1 MTEPPPSNPWDLST
15 VIDFVHAFS
24 TSSAAI
30 KADVDTDPFLTEDLD
45 CRNAKPVGIAPRS
58 TGLGDFSAIWEFLET
73 EPHSDVAIKPESYT
87 SVSSFASQSPASN
100 HTSPITSAEED
111 VGTFEDIITKEV
123 RWKDEVHGEDLAEL
137 SRSAC
142 DDDKRRPSEKTECS
156 PIVAD
161 RIFSIQSPS
170 KKKVRKGNKSGRAVS
185 DTDETSGLE
194 SEADALSRRKSENA
208 QSPSAVLDTYRSDS
222 RVLQPLY
229 NLTIEQKQTEI
240 IHKLTKRFRVHENFL
255 LRSGPRLGTI
265 VGDDAVHVFVDC
277 SNVVL
282 GFYDALKRARSV
294 PETARVRAS
303 PFSFRSLAFI
313 MERNRPV
320 ARRVLVGS
328 RTENSS
334 LPTHFAEAE
343 ECGYEVNILDRVFK
357 AREDTSKKLRGGVG
371 NGYLTGYSSGSET
384 PTSQLKVK
392 SFVEQGVDE
401 ILHMKLLES
410 LVDTH
415 KPATIVL
422 ASGDGAEA
430 EYSGGFFK
438 NVERALLK
446 GWKVEIV
453 AWKNALSFEYRSREF
468 RQKWRKQFTVVE
480 LDDFSEELLA
490 VYATARD

>member
-1 MTEPPPSNPWDLST
+1 MTEPPPMKPWDLST
-15 VIDFVHAFS
+15 VIDFVHTFS
-24 TSSAAI
+24 TTSPAI
-30 KADVDTDPFLTEDLD
+30 KADVETDPFLTELPEF
-45 CRNAKPVGIAPRS
+45 RKAEPVDTTPRS
-58 TGLGDFSAIWEFLET
+58 TGLGDFSAIWEFLGKESHL
-73 EPHSDVAIKPESYT
+73 EVATKPESCT
-87 SVSSFASQSPASN
+87 STSSSASQSPTSN
-100 HTSPITSAEED
+100 QSTPTTSADED
-111 VGTFEDIITKEV
+111 VETLEVVPTKEV
-123 RWKDEVHGEDLAEL
+123 RWKDEVHGTDIAGLKK
-137 SRSAC
+137 SAC
-142 DDDKRRPSEKTECS
+142 DRGQRQSETTECS
-156 PIVAD
+156 PIVAG

-170 KKKVRKGNKSGRAVS
+170 KKKNQKKKKSRRAVS

-194 SEADALSRRKSENA
+194 SEAEALSRRKSEHA
-208 QSPSAVLDTYRSDS
+208 QSQVTAIDTHRSDP

-229 NLTIEQKQTEI
+229 NLTIEQKRTEI
-240 IHKLTKRFRVHENFL
+240 IHKLTKKFRVHENFL

-282 GFYDALKRARSV
+282 GFYDALKRARSL
-294 PETARVRAS
+294 PETARVKAS

-328 RTENSS
+328 RTENSG

-357 AREDTSKKLRGGVG
+357 ARDDSSKKLRGGVG

-384 PTSQLKVK
+384 PVSQLKVK

-446 GWKVEIV
+446 GWKVEII
-453 AWKNALSFEYRSREF
+453 AWKNALSFEYRSKAF
-468 RQKWRKQFTVVE
+468 QHKWKKQFTVVE

-490 VYATARD
+490 VYATA